1 MCATGGQFSAEAF
14 SPRDDV
20 RCVRYDPRMP
30 SHSREKETRS
40 AITLRGDTSESPRL
54 HSFADDF
61 ARQTRL
67 SASDRG
73 RVLVILDELFSNI
86 VRHGYDANGPSGT
99 VEIVLALEDGKLRI
113 ELIDDGRPFDP
124 LSAAPPNLDLPL
136 AQRPVGGLGIHIIR
150 NLVGEAHYARKGG
163 YNCLTLSREIDP
175 CL

>member
-1 MCATGGQFSAEAF
+1 
-14 SPRDDV
+14 
-20 RCVRYDPRMP
+20 MP

-40 AITLRGDTSESPRL
+40 AIRLRGETSEAPRL

-86 VRHGYDANGPSGT
+86 VRHGYDANRPTCT
-99 VEIVLALEDGKLRI
+99 VEIVLALEDRKLRI
-113 ELIDDGRPFDP
+113 ELTDDGRPFDP
-124 LSAAPPNLDLPL
+124 LSAAPPNLDLPP
-136 AQRPVGGLGIHIIR
+136 AQRRVGGLGIHIVR
-150 NLVGEAHYARKGG
+150 NLVGEAHYTRKGG

-175 CL
+175 RL

>member
-1 MCATGGQFSAEAF
+1 MCATGGQFSAEPF

-20 RCVRYDPRMP
+20 RGVRYDPRVP

-40 AITLRGDTSESPRL
+40 AITLRGDAAESPRL

-61 ARQTRL
+61 ARQTQL
-67 SASDRG
+67 SAGDRG
-73 RVLVILDELFSNI
+73 RVLIILDELFSNI

-99 VEIVLALEDGKLRI
+99 IEIVLALEDGKLRI

-124 LSAAPPNLDLPL
+124 LSAAPPNLDLPP

-150 NLVGEAHYARKGG
+150 NLVDEAHYARKGG
-163 YNCLTLSREIDP
+163 HNYLTLFREIDP
-175 CL
+175 RL

>member
-1 MCATGGQFSAEAF
+1 M
-14 SPRDDV
+14 
-20 RCVRYDPRMP
+20 
-30 SHSREKETRS
+30 
-40 AITLRGDTSESPRL
+40 SESSRL

-67 SASDRG
+67 SAGDRG

-124 LSAAPPNLDLPL
+124 LSAPPPNLDVPP

-150 NLVGEAHYARKGG
+150 NLVGEAHYARKGR
-163 YNCLTLSREIDP
+163 YNCLTLSHEIDP
-175 CL
+175 RLF

>member
-1 MCATGGQFSAEAF
+1 
-14 SPRDDV
+14 
-20 RCVRYDPRMP
+20 MP

-40 AITLRGDTSESPRL
+40 AITLRGDTSEAPRL

-67 SASDRG
+67 SAADRG

-86 VRHGYDANGPSGT
+86 VRHGYDANEPSGT
-99 VEIVLALEDGKLRI
+99 VEIVLALEDRKLRI

-124 LSAAPPNLDLPL
+124 LGAAPPNLDLPP

-150 NLVGEAHYARKGG
+150 NLVDEAHYARKGR
-163 YNCLTLSREIDP
+163 YNCLTLSREIEAR
-175 CL
+175 L